1 MLVVTSLLSY
11 YVFLYVSTPLQ
22 HTQQHLSNCYAY
34 RSLFESSQNSPEL
47 AAQPHFKLPPAR
59 SIGPSQH
66 PPQPSRSTPRHQSR
80 AGVCRR
86 LILVESPRIQIP
98 RIARRS
104 RSRSW
109 RVPSH
114 VLIGRFSRHFSTCPH
129 AGGTLLSTV
138 FRVSDV
144 RVASIS
150 NAHPA
155 GRVVCLA
162 LYPRRIRLRG
172 FLLSVV

>member
-1 MLVVTSLLSY
+1 MLVVTFLL
-11 YVFLYVSTPLQ
+11 VFLYVLTPLQ

-34 RSLFESSQNSPEL
+34 SNRPKKAPSLPRSHTLNSRRHAPL
-47 AAQPHFKLPPAR
+47 VHP
-59 SIGPSQH
+59 QH

-138 FRVSDV
+138 LRVSDV

-172 FLLSVV
+172 FLLLVV